1 MVCTLVIY
9 HAHID
14 VQSTITATDP
24 NVIIADEIG
33 SKEDIEAIEY
43 AVSSGVNGI
52 FTAHGDS
59 LEQIKENPI
68 LSQLVLNGYIDK
80 ILILNNKRDVH
91 LVYEKQNQR
100 KAV

>member
-1 MVCTLVIY
+1 M
-9 HAHID
+9 
-14 VQSTITATDP
+14 
-24 NVIIADEIG
+24 
-33 SKEDIEAIEY
+33 
-43 AVSSGVNGI
+43 SSGVKGI

-80 ILILNNKRDVH
+80 ILTLDNKRDVH
-91 LVYEKQNQR
+91 MVYEKQNQR

>member
-1 MVCTLVIY
+1 MGYL
-9 HAHID
+9 
-14 VQSTITATDP
+14 QP
-24 NVIIADEIG
+24 
-33 SKEDIEAIEY
+33 
-43 AVSSGVNGI
+43 
-52 FTAHGDS
+52 HGDS

-80 ILILNNKRDVH
+80 ILILDSKRDVH